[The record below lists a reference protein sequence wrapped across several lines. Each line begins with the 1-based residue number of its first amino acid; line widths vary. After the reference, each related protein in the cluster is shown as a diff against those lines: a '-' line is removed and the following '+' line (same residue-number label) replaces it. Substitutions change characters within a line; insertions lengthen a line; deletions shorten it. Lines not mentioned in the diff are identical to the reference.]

1 MSILNNIKKTLSG
14 LTGEDNSP
22 AALRAQREAVAQ
34 EKSSQSTESAS
45 TSSTSAPR
53 SVSYQRPTVIPQTTP
68 EDVYAKMEAGEDVTL
83 LDIRMPWDH
92 QGQHPAG
99 CTSLP
104 INELQLRLGELKPA
118 QHYVLSCYHGFS
130 SQDATAFLLAQGFNK
145 VESMEGGFS
154 GWAAA
159 GLPVEGRYV
168 G

>member
-1 MSILNNIKKTLSG
+1 MSILNNIKKKLSG

-22 AALRAQREAVAQ
+22 AALRAQRTEVAQ
-34 EKSSQSTESAS
+34 EKSSQPTES
-45 TSSTSAPR
+45 TSSTPAPR

-68 EDVYAKMEAGEDVTL
+68 EEVYAQMEAGQEVTL

-92 QGQHPAG
+92 EGQHPTG
-99 CTSLP
+99 SISLP

-130 SQDATAFLLAQGFNK
+130 SQDATAFLLAQGFDK

-159 GLPVEGRYV
+159 GLPIEGQYV
-168 G
+168 A

>member
-1 MSILNNIKKTLSG
+1 MGIFNNIKKKLSG

-22 AALRAQREAVAQ
+22 AP
-34 EKSSQSTESAS
+34 
-45 TSSTSAPR
+45 APR
-53 SVSYQRPTVIPQTTP
+53 PVSHQPPTVIPETTP
-68 EDVYAKMEAGEDVTL
+68 QEVYAQMQAGEKVTL

-92 QGQHPAG
+92 EGQHPAG
-99 CTSLP
+99 STSLP
-104 INELQLRLGELKPA
+104 INELQLRVGELNPA

-130 SQDATAFLLAQGFNK
+130 SQNAVAFLLAQGFQK